1 MSSREADQ
9 LRRHSLWLS
18 RLTLFLFLATFAV
31 TVGLQL
37 VGLIISAVRGTAPP
51 AAMGS
56 AALLWLP
63 VPFYLY
69 ALWAIRGVFRDFA
82 RGGTLGPAIA
92 SGCVHAGGALAI
104 GATLSAVGVPN
115 LARLIRGGGSFLMFD
130 VAYLA
135 VGVVGLALILLGRLL
150 ARAAEAQSEAAALRE
165 ELGGF
170 F

>member
-1 MSSREADQ
+1 MSSSDADQ

-37 VGLIISAVRGTAPP
+37 LGLIVAAFRGSAPP
-51 AAMGS
+51 PAMAWG
-56 AALLWLP
+56 AVLWVP
-63 VPFYLY
+63 VPCYLY
-69 ALWAIRGVFRDFA
+69 ALWAIRGVFLDFA
-82 RGGTLGPAIA
+82 RGGTLGPAMA
-92 SGCVHAGGALAI
+92 AGCIRAGWALAI

-115 LARLIRGGGSFLMFD
+115 LARLLGARSSYLVFD

-150 ARAAEAQSEAAALRE
+150 ARAAEAQREAAALRE

>member
-1 MSSREADQ
+1 MPFTDADQ

-18 RLTLFLFLATFAV
+18 RLTLFLFLATFALTAGV
-31 TVGLQL
+31 QL
-37 VGLIISAVRGTAPP
+37 VGLIFSAARGTAPP
-51 AAMGS
+51 AALGN
-56 AALLWLP
+56 AALLWVP

-69 ALWAIRGVFRDFA
+69 ALWAIRGVFSSFA

-92 SGCVHAGGALAI
+92 SGCVHAGWALAI

-115 LARLIRGGGSFLMFD
+115 LARLVWGRGSLLIFD

-135 VGVVGLALILLGRLL
+135 VGVVGLSLILLGRLL
-150 ARAAEAQSEAAALRE
+150 ARAAEAQREAAALRE